1 MQPKQ
6 LLTALEFPPNV
17 AELIEAFFRSQP
29 LRGSHGA
36 FGVSL
41 ARLGVVAQIDS
52 IGERIKDQFMHPDRV
67 ALAKGDDFKF
77 LAAGLAHN
85 LLHRDCRSRRS
96 IFLLP
101 MMTLENLAGV
111 IVFQCS
117 PGSSDDLEEHVYADG
132 KVRSVEK
139 ARFRVDH
146 HFTQT
151 RHLVVPASVSDNEI
165 LLYGVAGVTIRC
177 DR

>member
-52 IGERIKDQFMHPDRV
+52 IGGRIEEQFMHPHRV
-67 ALAKGDDFKF
+67 APAQGDDFKF
-77 LAAGLAHN
+77 LFARLAHN
-85 LLHRDCRSRRS
+85 LLHRYCPFPRS
-96 IFLLP
+96 
-101 MMTLENLAGV
+101 
-111 IVFQCS
+111 
-117 PGSSDDLEEHVYADG
+117 
-132 KVRSVEK
+132 SVLF
-139 ARFRVDH
+139 ALDA
-146 HFTQT
+146 
-151 RHLVVPASVSDNEI
+151 ASK
-165 LLYGVAGVTIRC
+165 LT
-177 DR
+177 